1 LVRAQ
6 TMALAMV
13 NNVAHGNSSLATPQP
28 SLNAVNATKEHQ
40 QNMADVLVSMHM
52 MPLMMSLV
60 VKNAR
65 PFVMH

>member
-1 LVRAQ
+1 
-6 TMALAMV
+6 MALAMV

-40 QNMADVLVSMHM
+40 QNMADVLVLMLT
-52 MPLMMSLV
+52 MPLMMYRV

-65 PFVMH
+65 HFVMH